1 MAFAKPLGDGPAMKV
16 AVLGLWHLGTVTAA
30 CVAETGV
37 LTVGVDGDPEVIA
50 KLNAGE
56 PPLYEPGLAEL
67 VRQGLASGKLS
78 FTTDAAKLADS
89 DTVWIC
95 HDTPVDDD
103 DRADVEAVVRQVE
116 AIFPHLKNG
125 AVVLVSAQLPVGTV
139 ARLEKSFASQANGRQ
154 VDFACSPENLRLGRA
169 LDIFR
174 NPGRIVIGIRHER
187 VREKLAP
194 LLSRFCQ
201 NLIWMSIES
210 AEMVKHALNASLAL
224 SITFT
229 NELASIAE
237 QVGANAA
244 DIEKALRSDPRIG
257 PNAYVKAGP
266 AFAGGTLARDV
277 QFLSDIAER
286 EKLEAPLI
294 GNIIASN
301 RVHGQ
306 WSINQLR
313 RRLAPL
319 AGKSIAVLGLSY
331 KPGTDAIRRS
341 PSIELLRELLAEGA
355 TVRVFDPAVRKLPDE
370 FRSRVIFADDAKG
383 AIAGAVAVVVAT
395 EWPEFRELAAE
406 DFTGRMDGRL
416 VLDPAAFLSP
426 GVPKNP
432 ELTVISIGRAA

>member
-1 MAFAKPLGDGPAMKV
+1 MKV

-37 LTVGVDGDPEVIA
+37 LTVGVDDDAEVIA

-67 VRQGLASGKLS
+67 VQQGRSSGRLK
-78 FTTDAAKLADS
+78 FTTDVAALADA
-89 DTVWIC
+89 DIVWIC
-95 HDTPVDDD
+95 HDTPVDED
-103 DRADVEAVVRQVE
+103 DRADVDAVVRCVD
-116 AIFPHLKNG
+116 AIFPHLKDG

-139 ARLEKSFASQANGRQ
+139 MRLETSFAAQSDGRL

-169 LDIFR
+169 LEIFR
-174 NPGRIVIGIRHER
+174 NPGRIVIG
-187 VREKLAP
+187 VRQEHTRDELMP
-194 LLSRFCQ
+194 LLSKFSQ
-201 NLIWMSIES
+201 NLIWMSVES
-210 AEMVKHALNASLAL
+210 AEMVKHALNAFLAL

-237 QVGANAA
+237 QVGADAS
-244 DIEKALRSDPRIG
+244 DIEKALRSDVRIG

-301 RVHGQ
+301 RAHGQ

-313 RRLAPL
+313 RQLGPL
-319 AGKSIAVLGLSY
+319 TGQTIAVLGLSY

-341 PSIELLRELLAEGA
+341 PSIELLRELLADGA
-355 TVRVFDPAVRKLPDE
+355 MVRVYDPAVRNLPEE
-370 FRSRVIFADDAKG
+370 FRSGVIVTDDTKG
-383 AIAGAVAVVVAT
+383 AMLGAVAVVVAT
-395 EWPEFRELAAE
+395 EWPQFRELVAK
-406 DFTGRMDGRL
+406 DFASAMHGCL
-416 VLDPAAFLSP
+416 VLDPGAFLSP
-426 GVPKNP
+426 TVRKDPT
-432 ELTVISIGRAA
+432 LTVVSIGRPA

>member
-1 MAFAKPLGDGPAMKV
+1 MKV

-30 CVAETGV
+30 CVAGANA
-37 LTVGVDGDPEVIA
+37 LTVGVDDDPQVIA
-50 KLNAGE
+50 ELSAGE

-67 VRQGLASGKLS
+67 IQQGLTSGKLS
-78 FTTDAAKLADS
+78 FTTDATALVDADI
-89 DTVWIC
+89 VWIC

-103 DRADVEAVVRQVE
+103 DRADVAAVFRRVE

-139 ARLEKSFASQANGRQ
+139 ARLEKSFAAQANGRR

-169 LDIFR
+169 LEIFR

-187 VREKLAP
+187 GRDKLSP

-201 NLIWMSIES
+201 NLIWMGVES
-210 AEMVKHALNASLAL
+210 AEMVKHSLNAFLAL

-229 NELASIAE
+229 NELATIAE
-237 QVGANAA
+237 QVGANVS

-277 QFLSDIAER
+277 QFLSAIAEH
-286 EKLEAPLI
+286 EKLRTPLI
-294 GNIIASN
+294 GNIVASN
-301 RVHGQ
+301 RAHGQ

-313 RRLAPL
+313 RRLGPL
-319 AGKSIAVLGLSY
+319 TGKTIAVLGLSY

-341 PSIELLRELLAEGA
+341 PSIELLRELLADGA
-355 TVRVFDPAVRKLPDE
+355 TIRVYDPAVRKLPDE
-370 FRSRVIFADDAKG
+370 FRSGVTIASDAKG
-383 AIAGAVAVVVAT
+383 AIAGAAAVVVAT
-395 EWPEFRELAAE
+395 EWPQFRELNAE
-406 DFTGRMDGRL
+406 DFTGGMDGHV
-416 VLDPAAFLSP
+416 VLDPGAFLSP
-426 GVPKNP
+426 TIPKDP
-432 ELTVISIGRAA
+432 ALTVLSIGCTA

>member
-16 AVLGLWHLGTVTAA
+16 AVLGLWHLGTVTAG
-30 CVAETGV
+30 CVAETGI
-37 LTVGVDGDPEVIA
+37 LTVGIDDDTEVIA

-67 VRQGLASGKLS
+67 IQQGRSSGNLS
-78 FTTDAAKLADS
+78 FTTDAAKLADA
-89 DTVWIC
+89 DIVWIC

-103 DRADVEAVVRQVE
+103 DRADVEAVVRRVE

-139 ARLEKSFASQANGRQ
+139 ARLEKPFASQANGRQ

-174 NPGRIVIGIRHER
+174 NPGRIVIGIRHQR
-187 VREKLAP
+187 TREKLLP
-194 LLSRFCQ
+194 LLSKFCQ

-277 QFLSDIAER
+277 QFLAAIAEH

-301 RVHGQ
+301 RIHGQ

-319 AGKSIAVLGLSY
+319 AGKTIAVLGLSY
-331 KPGTDAIRRS
+331 KPGTDAVRRS
-341 PSIELLRELLAEGA
+341 PSIELVRELLADGA
-355 TVRVFDPAVRKLPDE
+355 IVRVFDPAVRKLPDE
-370 FRSRVIFADDAKG
+370 FRSRAIFADDAKG
-383 AIAGAVAVVVAT
+383 AIAGATAVVVAT
-395 EWPEFRELAAE
+395 EWPEFRELTAE
-406 DFTGRMDGRL
+406 DFTGGMDGRL

-426 GVPKNP
+426 SVPKNP
-432 ELTVISIGRAA
+432 ALTVISIGRAT